1 MIIPRLERLRKWNFQ
16 KSLVSCL
23 PLPFDTVRIEY
34 RTSAAGLRWEQLDG
48 FFVGW
53 PVRPSAATLLSHLE
67 RAYRCVVAVDVS
79 ADDRVVGFATAVSD
93 GLLTAS
99 IPLVEVLPGWH
110 ERGIGTEL
118 LEVLLESLS
127 HLYMVDL
134 SCDAGLAPFY
144 ERLGFTPGTAMIR
157 RNRSA
162 LEPFAEEV

>member
-1 MIIPRLERLRKWNFQ
+1 M
-16 KSLVSCL
+16 
-23 PLPFDTVRIEY
+23 RIEY

-67 RAYRCVVAVDVS
+67 RSYRCSVAVDAS
-79 ADDRVVGFATAVSD
+79 SDRVVGFATAISD
-93 GLLTAS
+93 GLLAAS

-118 LEVLLESLS
+118 LSVLLAQLG

-134 SCDAGLAPFY
+134 ACDEDVRPFY
-144 ERLGFTPGTAMIR
+144 EKLGFTATTAMIR
-157 RNRSA
+157 RNRKA
-162 LEPFAEEV
+162 LEPLAEET